1 MPVDE
6 RFRYQHRRAG
16 RLIIATANNPHGQ
29 REDIGQG
36 PSHNALARW
45 LLSRYVALET
55 KRLVNTSSV
64 QPIDQKSRMNGR
76 GKVDTRWIR
85 SAMRFLDQ
93 WPIYFSV
100 FLPRTSSESV
110 NPVATHRVLGSTR
123 RDPKYQDDEERTADL
138 QLGLR
143 RSLRPVRA
151 THV

>member
-93 WPIYFSV
+93 
-100 FLPRTSSESV
+100 
-110 NPVATHRVLGSTR
+110 
-123 RDPKYQDDEERTADL
+123 
-138 QLGLR
+138 
-143 RSLRPVRA
+143 
-151 THV
+151 